1 MFFICV
7 LIIYSKPEFG
17 NITFYWFLLY
27 LKKIELFFFIVV
39 YVLQL
44 QLLNMSTT
52 NDMIVARL
60 DTMEKENAALKVR
73 IAELEKQV
81 VSFTKDFKNSNARVE
96 VLEKQLACILK
107 SKDETPDSE
116 VEVKKSK
123 KEPKTKKSKD
133 DTSDDEV
140 EVKKSKKEP
149 KTKKSKDDTSDDE
162 VKKKRGPNGY
172 ILFSNENREDVK
184 AKLFVG
190 EEKPKNTEVMKQL
203 AAMWSELG
211 PDEKAL
217 WTDKAKAL
225 NDVA

>member
-1 MFFICV
+1 
-7 LIIYSKPEFG
+7 
-17 NITFYWFLLY
+17 
-27 LKKIELFFFIVV
+27 
-39 YVLQL
+39 
-44 QLLNMSTT
+44 MSTT

-81 VSFTKDFKNSNARVE
+81 ASFTKQGN
-96 VLEKQLACILK
+96 
-107 SKDETPDSE
+107 SE

-123 KEPKTKKSKD
+123 KEPKTKKSKEE
-133 DTSDDEV
+133 TSSDDED
-140 EVKKSKKEP
+140 KP
-149 KTKKSKDDTSDDE
+149 
-162 VKKKRGPNGY
+162 KKKRGANGY

-211 PDEKAL
+211 PDEKAV
-217 WTDKAKAL
+217 WTTKAKAV

>member
-1 MFFICV
+1 M
-7 LIIYSKPEFG
+7 
-17 NITFYWFLLY
+17 
-27 LKKIELFFFIVV
+27 
-39 YVLQL
+39 
-44 QLLNMSTT
+44 T
-52 NDMIVARL
+52 NDMIVARFE
-60 DTMEKENAALKVR
+60 TMEKEMNKDKVR

-81 VSFTKDFKNSNARVE
+81 ASFAKDFKKSNARVE
-96 VLEKQLACILK
+96 VIEKQMASIFK
-107 SKDETPDSE
+107 SDDETPDQE
-116 VEVKKSK
+116 VEVKKPK

-140 EVKKSKKEP
+140 EVKTSKKEP

-172 ILFSNENREDVK
+172 IVFSNENREDVK

-203 AAMWSELG
+203 AAMWAELG
-211 PDEKAL
+211 PDDKAV
-217 WTDKAKAL
+217 WNAKAKAV